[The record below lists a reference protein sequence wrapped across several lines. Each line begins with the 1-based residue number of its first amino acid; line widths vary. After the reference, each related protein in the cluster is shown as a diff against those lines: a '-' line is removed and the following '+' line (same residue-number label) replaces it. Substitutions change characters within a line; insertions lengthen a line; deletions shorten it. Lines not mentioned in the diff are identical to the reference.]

1 VIVVRSE
8 AEAAV
13 YCQLT
18 GHGVISRR
26 SPRPGAHVW
35 ECMWR
40 DEPRQLV
47 FVEMPSD
54 EPSRL
59 VDRDGFAQVGAELL
73 GSVPATPLGFVR
85 GKARRCIGDLV
96 LAAYA
101 LGEALRLGPDEV
113 LSTALERA
121 NARRGALGEGPKRTA
136 WKVVARN
143 DAPRASAL
151 RARLSPRLS
160 AARSND
166 AIHARIIITFK
177 NTRLTRA

>member
-1 VIVVRSE
+1 MAGGPRSVTGRPVIVVRSE

-73 GSVPATPLGFVR
+73 GSVPAAPLGFVR
-85 GKARRCIGDLV
+85 GEARRCIGDLV

-101 LGEALRLGPDEV
+101 LGEALRSGPDEV

-121 NARRGALGEGPKRTA
+121 NARRSRWIAALPSLIDARPLAELPASNGGRDGCGAGC
-136 WKVVARN
+136 
-143 DAPRASAL
+143 
-151 RARLSPRLS
+151 
-160 AARSND
+160 
-166 AIHARIIITFK
+166 
-177 NTRLTRA
+177 